1 MPVAAP
7 TVRIRILISARSGHQ
22 FGKSNGC
29 RREEWLVTNGLGS
42 YAGAAISGANTR
54 RYHGLFVGSLN
65 PPVQRLVFFS
75 RLDERVSTRGQN
87 GALELGCNIWRSGA
101 VTPQGI
107 SICWL
112 SPPPRCLPSAI
123 NCRRAG

>member
-1 MPVAAP
+1 MTFDLCQWLRQQCASEFSSVPVQGISLENLTAADE
-7 TVRIRILISARSGHQ
+7 R
-22 FGKSNGC
+22 
-29 RREEWLVTNGLGS
+29 EWLVTNGLGS

-101 VTPQGI
+101 VAPAWM
-107 SICWL
+107 SSW
-112 SPPPRCLPSAI
+112 A
-123 NCRRAG
+123 